1 LTTDAVFTALFAFF
15 AAFFAAFFLAAIFR
29 LPEDVFEDAKLRLMR
44 RRVNHSG
51 QRSVLFV

>member
-1 LTTDAVFTALFAFF
+1 LTTEAVFTALF
-15 AAFFAAFFLAAIFR
+15 AFFAAFFLAAIFR